1 MPLLTLETA
10 ITETQTRLNLQ
21 DPRLWK
27 SAGVALAGDEHGV
40 RLPLR
45 PSSSTDVY
53 ASADVEEDRRSNEL
67 TWLLSKI
74 MNHLT
79 MGDALIPE
87 EYSQSN
93 GQRNTIGLTQEELH
107 SRWEELRI
115 ELQNWF
121 ESLPP
126 SFTPSVRKPFV
137 TQMESSRDGSGFF
150 ADFEEIWYELPLCAA
165 TMQSYHMAR
174 ILLLVNQP
182 HESTAIRS
190 TVSARLR
197 SYRMI
202 QEEALRHSRE
212 ICGISLANPPA
223 PVRVHSVQPL
233 FVAGQA
239 FHSLRERSA
248 VVALLSGIETEVG
261 WSTSYH
267 VTKLKYEWGAGE
279 RLPDENLR

>member
-1 MPLLTLETA
+1 MSLLTHEAA

-27 SAGVALAGDEHGV
+27 SAGLALAGDEHGV

-87 EYSQSN
+87 EYARPT
-93 GQRNTIGLTQEELH
+93 GQRNVIGLTQEELF
-107 SRWEELRI
+107 SRWEQLRK
-115 ELQNWF
+115 ELQNWL

-126 SFTPSVRKPFV
+126 SFNPSVRKPFV
-137 TQMESSRDGSGFF
+137 IQKESSREGDDCCAG
-150 ADFEEIWYELPLCAA
+150 FEEIWYELPLCAA

-202 QEEALRHSRE
+202 QEETLRHSRE
-212 ICGISLANPPA
+212 ICGISLANPPDS
-223 PVRVHSVQPL
+223 VQVHSVQPL

-239 FHSLRERSA
+239 FHSPKERSA
-248 VVALLSGIETEVG
+248 VVALLSGIEREVG

-267 VTKLKYEWGAGE
+267 VTKLKYEWGEGD
-279 RLPDENLR
+279 RLLDDGPR